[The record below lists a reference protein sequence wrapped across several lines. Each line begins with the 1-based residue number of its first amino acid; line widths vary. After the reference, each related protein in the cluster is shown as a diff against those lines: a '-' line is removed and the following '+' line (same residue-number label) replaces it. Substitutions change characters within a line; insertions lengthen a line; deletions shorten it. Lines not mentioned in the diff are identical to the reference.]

1 MSESKRT
8 YVYGNLEIKYD
19 ANLSPEEV
27 QRIWASIYPELKN
40 ARIVDRGDH
49 VEFVEQPGTKG

>member
-1 MSESKRT
+1 MSDSKRT

-19 ANLSPEEV
+19 ASLTPEEV

-40 ARIVDRGDH
+40 SRIIDHGDY